1 MKKGWKMLMAGG
13 LSALLLAAAG
23 CGGGGGAKTQ
33 DASAYTKENPLTIK
47 FSHVTTADSPKGKAA
62 DKFAELMAE
71 KTGGK
76 VKVEVYPSSQLYG
89 DKDELEALQAGNVQV
104 IAPSATKL
112 VGFNPAFQIVD
123 MPFLFKNHDSV
134 IKFWDGELGKK
145 LMSSLE
151 DKNLQGLAMW
161 ENGFKVFTSS
171 KPIGSPDEFKGQK
184 FRTQAGKVL
193 EAQFKALGAGA
204 ATIPFGET
212 YTALQQGTVDG
223 QENTWNNIDTQ
234 KYEEVQKNLLVSNH
248 GRIDYIVL
256 TNKKWY
262 SELPEDIRKA
272 FDESMAEATKYER
285 ELAVQLDKDSE
296 DKLRGSGKMK
306 IIDLSDADREKFVN
320 VMEAVYSDF
329 AESVGKEIIDG
340 ARQL

>member
-1 MKKGWKMLMAGG
+1 MKKGMKVILATIV
-13 LSALLLAAAG
+13 SASLIALAG
-23 CGGGGGAKTQ
+23 CGSSQTQ
-33 DASAYTKENPLTIK
+33 GNTSYTKDNPLVVK
-47 FSHVTTADSPKGKAA
+47 FSHVTTPESPKGKAA
-62 DKFAELMAE
+62 VKFAELLQE

-112 VGFNPAFQIVD
+112 VGFNPSFQIVD
-123 MPFLFKNHDSV
+123 MPFLFKNRDSV
-134 IKFWDGELGKK
+134 LKFWDGELGKS
-145 LMSSLE
+145 LMNSLE
-151 DKNLQGLAMW
+151 SKNLQGLAMW
-161 ENGFKVFTSS
+161 ENGFKVFTSN
-171 KPIGSPDEFKGQK
+171 KPIAKPEDFKGQK

-193 EAQFKALGAGA
+193 EAQFKALGSGA

-262 SELPEDIRKA
+262 SALPEDIKKA
-272 FDESMAEATKYER
+272 FDEAMAEATTYER
-285 ELAVQLDKDSE
+285 QLAVELDKGSE
-296 DKLRGSGKMK
+296 EKLRKSGKFQ
-306 IIDLSDADREKFVN
+306 IIELSEAERESYVKL
-320 VMEAVYSDF
+320 MEAVYSEF
-329 AESVGKEIIDG
+329 EKTVGKEIIEG
-340 ARQL
+340 ARKL

>member
-1 MKKGWKMLMAGG
+1 MKKGWNAWMAGC
-13 LSALLLAAAG
+13 LAALLLTAAG
-23 CGGGGGAKTQ
+23 CGGSKPQGSA
-33 DASAYTKENPLTIK
+33 AYTKENPLIVK

-62 DKFAELMAE
+62 TRFAELLAE
-71 KTGGK
+71 KTGGR

-89 DKDELEALQAGNVQV
+89 DKDELEALQAGNVHV

-112 VGFNPAFQIVD
+112 VGFNPSFQIVD
-123 MPFLFKNHDSV
+123 MPFLFKNHDAV
-134 IKFWDGELGKK
+134 ITFWDGDLGKK
-145 LMSSLE
+145 LMNSLE
-151 DKNLQGLAMW
+151 SKNLQGLAMW

-171 KPIGSPDEFKGQK
+171 KPIARPEDFKGQK

-234 KYEEVQKNLLVSNH
+234 KYEEVQKHLLVSNH

-262 SELPEDIRKA
+262 SALPEDIRKA
-272 FDESMAEATKYER
+272 FDESMAEATAYER
-285 ELAVQLDKDSE
+285 ELAIQLDKGSE
-296 DKLRGSGKMK
+296 EKLRDSGKMQVV
-306 IIDLSDADREKFVN
+306 DLSEAERENFIKA
-320 VMEAVYSDF
+320 MEALYSEF
-329 AESVGKEIIDG
+329 EKTIGKEFIDG

>member
-1 MKKGWKMLMAGG
+1 MKKGMKVMLATIVTA
-13 LSALLLAAAG
+13 SLLALAG
-23 CGGGGGAKTQ
+23 CGSSQTQ
-33 DASAYTKENPLTIK
+33 GSASYTKENPLVIK
-47 FSHVTTADSPKGKAA
+47 FSHVTTAESPKGKAA
-62 DKFAELMAE
+62 TKFAELLQE

-112 VGFNPAFQIVD
+112 VGFNPSFQIVD

-134 IKFWDGELGKK
+134 VKFWDGELGKT
-145 LMSSLE
+145 LMNSLE
-151 DKNLQGLAMW
+151 SKNMQGLAMW
-161 ENGFKVFTSS
+161 ENGFKVFTSNKPIS
-171 KPIGSPDEFKGQK
+171 KPEDFKGQK

-193 EAQFKALGAGA
+193 EAQFKALGSGA

-262 SELPEDIRKA
+262 DGLPADIKKA
-272 FDESMAEATKYER
+272 FDEAMAEATKYER
-285 ELAVQLDKDSE
+285 QLAVELDKGSE
-296 DKLRGSGKMK
+296 EKLRKSGKFQ
-306 IIDLSDADREKFVN
+306 IIELSEAEREGFVKL
-320 VMEAVYSDF
+320 MESVYSEF
-329 AESVGKEIIDG
+329 EKTVGKDIIDG
-340 ARQL
+340 AKKL